1 MVTTSRGV
9 QLCEI
14 AAALALLLLGVA
26 VLIFAHAA
34 ADAAK
39 DYERQQVQEYGSG
52 YVESA
57 PPVLPV
63 AQCQRNATGCC
74 DLHNK
79 AMWQSDYV
87 FCDADL
93 CAGVLGDKQLANLCV
108 SEVRFV
114 TDAVHKA
121 DSIIAWGVFTSVTV
135 LVLAVVAANS
145 PASVSKPRACCLCCV
160 NVSSLV
166 PMVFALV
173 LAGGLVA
180 LLSSASDTA
189 HQQCVYV
196 CKDIHG
202 DPLPKSPVNA
212 GVCVLG
218 ALLKGVDCSQG
229 GCCFQSDLDSLATLA
244 ASTLN
249 PFYVAICAAV
259 LASLMGCCSL
269 HTCACAQPGD
279 GSAPPAGVSD
289 QSINAPLVPDRIG
302 SSFATSTTLN
312 PR

>member
-1 MVTTSRGV
+1 MVTMTRGV

-14 AAALALLLLGVA
+14 AVALALLLLGVA
-26 VLIFAHAA
+26 VLMFTHTA

-39 DYERQQVQEYGSG
+39 DYERQQVQVYGAS

-74 DLHNK
+74 DLHTG
-79 AMWQSDYV
+79 MWQSDYV
-87 FCDADL
+87 FCDPG
-93 CAGVLGDKQLANLCV
+93 CAAVLGDKLANLCV
-108 SEVRFV
+108 SDVRFF
-114 TDAVHKA
+114 TGAVDKA
-121 DSIIAWGVFTSVTV
+121 DSIIAWGVFTSVAV
-135 LVLAVVAANS
+135 LALAVVAANA
-145 PASVSKPRACCLCCV
+145 PASVSKPRAWCLCCV

-166 PMVFALV
+166 PMVIALV

-189 HQQCVYV
+189 HQQCLYV
-196 CKDIHG
+196 CKNIHG

-212 GVCVLG
+212 GVCAVG
-218 ALLKGVDCSQG
+218 ALLQRVDCSQG

-244 ASTLN
+244 ASTHN
-249 PFYVAICAAV
+249 PFLAATWAAV
-259 LASLMGCCSL
+259 LAGLMGCCSF

-279 GSAPPAGVSD
+279 GSGAPSGMAD
-289 QSINAPLVPDRIG
+289 QSINAPLVPAQTASG
-302 SSFATSTTLN
+302 LATSTTLN